1 PPPCAATGSRPS
13 RTSPAPEHPLMNPNT
28 TATELLREEH
38 RLILRVVD
46 AFERVLD
53 AHDADA
59 PPVDTLA
66 DFVVF
71 FRLFTDACHHGKEED
86 VLFAVMEANDAGAEG
101 PIALMREEHVQG
113 RQLVRRIDEQVQR
126 LRAGSAVGRAL
137 DDAARDYVDFIRA
150 HIGKEDEGVF
160 AVADDTIR
168 GHACSSLGAAHETA
182 CSGRLVDR

>member
-1 PPPCAATGSRPS
+1 
-13 RTSPAPEHPLMNPNT
+13 MNPNT

-46 AFERVLD
+46 AFERLLD

-59 PPVDTLA
+59 PPADTLA

-86 VLFAVMEANDAGAEG
+86 VLFAAMEAQDAGADG
-101 PIALMREEHVQG
+101 PIALMREEHVHG
-113 RQLVRRIDEQVQR
+113 RQLVRRVDEQVAR
-126 LRAGSAVGRAL
+126 LRAGHAAGRAVQ
-137 DDAARDYVDFIRA
+137 DAARDYIDFIRA

-168 GHACSSLGAAHETA
+168 GHACSSLCAAYETV
-182 CSGRLVDR
+182 CSGRFEGRSLQELEELAARLARP